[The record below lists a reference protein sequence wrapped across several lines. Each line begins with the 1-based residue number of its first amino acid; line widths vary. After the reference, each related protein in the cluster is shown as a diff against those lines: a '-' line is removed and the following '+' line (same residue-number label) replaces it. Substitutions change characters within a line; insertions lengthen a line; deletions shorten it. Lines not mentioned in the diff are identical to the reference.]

1 MLWFEQQ
8 CMKKGGKEE
17 GDQLITQLIGKFNS
31 SDKHVATNYQVVI
44 QHICMARLHLW
55 IFVMILYN
63 DLADG
68 KQEQWIVMPPYSQY
82 ASLHFMP

>member
-1 MLWFEQQ
+1 
-8 CMKKGGKEE
+8 MKKGGKEE